1 MCPHNYNEEEMR
13 SLKWML
19 TPKHK
24 EITCNKLETTE
35 VHSCGGEPTIPMAT
49 IIQ

>member
-1 MCPHNYNEEEMR
+1 MCPHNYKEKEIR

-24 EITCNKLETTE
+24 EITSNKLETTE
-35 VHSCGGEPTIPMAT
+35 VHSCGYEPKIPRAT
-49 IIQ
+49 II